1 MLCEVGKD
9 NDTCIIHETVTW
21 RGQDTRTHT
30 DTYTQKAFVWPQ
42 KCQSL
47 KNRLDMRHGRDDNL
61 REEQLGRP
69 CEQRV

>member
-21 RGQDTRTHT
+21 RGQDTHTHT
-30 DTYTQKAFVWPQ
+30 HKKHLSGPRNANP
-42 KCQSL
+42 L

-61 REEQLGRP
+61 REEQLGRTW
-69 CEQRV
+69 EQRV